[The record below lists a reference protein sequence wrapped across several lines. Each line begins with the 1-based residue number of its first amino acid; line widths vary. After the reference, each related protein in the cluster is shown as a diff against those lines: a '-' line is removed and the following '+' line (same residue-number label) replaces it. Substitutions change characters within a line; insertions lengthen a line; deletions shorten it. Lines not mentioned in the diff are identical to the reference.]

1 MLLLPMQNSSFSLV
15 LLMYPYNL
23 SALPIKTNG
32 AFPLLCCDKIEHN
45 EWHLESAKLQ
55 AASRSYHVL
64 LLQCHLLTFFTKQN
78 VYLICSFLRMH
89 LLKSRSPG
97 GGVAYIYIYIYILW
111 VHWSHGHR
119 ETKYLGICFW
129 VERTTVMTGTHRIDK
144 TAHET
149 ASSACLWPASCLG
162 HVGPTAAAHVKG
174 SMAVRLMSEF
184 QKMWANARTW
194 MCVGMGGAK
203 QIPPPLESLRQP
215 REVDPLTLSS
225 ERRKVGDLP
234 PVPLIPGG
242 LHLSLS

>member
-55 AASRSYHVL
+55 ASRSYHVL

-97 GGVAYIYIYIYILW
+97 GGGSIYIYTYYINIDVIVQSHMNSQESRFVTNICTIYHMFTSMTFLPSSAW
-111 VHWSHGHR
+111 GTLEFTGHLFDSYGAPR
-119 ETKYLGICFW
+119 DFESKL
-129 VERTTVMTGTHRIDK
+129 HRIHGTNGIFCRDFFLII
-144 TAHET
+144 ED
-149 ASSACLWPASCLG
+149 
-162 HVGPTAAAHVKG
+162 
-174 SMAVRLMSEF
+174 
-184 QKMWANARTW
+184 Q
-194 MCVGMGGAK
+194 
-203 QIPPPLESLRQP
+203 PLKCR
-215 REVDPLTLSS
+215 
-225 ERRKVGDLP
+225 
-234 PVPLIPGG
+234 
-242 LHLSLS
+242 

>member
-15 LLMYPYNL
+15 LLMYPCNL

-97 GGVAYIYIYIYILW
+97 GGSIYIYIWIWIYIYIL
-111 VHWSHGHR
+111 HSF
-119 ETKYLGICFW
+119 KPFLGIHFFQDPFK
-129 VERTTVMTGTHRIDK
+129 TVHQLSSLRWGLSSFVPNSRK
-144 TAHET
+144 TT
-149 ASSACLWPASCLG
+149 ASVAVLVDVWKPWGVNIVNEVTC
-162 HVGPTAAAHVKG
+162 G
-174 SMAVRLMSEF
+174 SE
-184 QKMWANARTW
+184 
-194 MCVGMGGAK
+194 
-203 QIPPPLESLRQP
+203 PPL
-215 REVDPLTLSS
+215 
-225 ERRKVGDLP
+225 K
-234 PVPLIPGG
+234 
-242 LHLSLS
+242 